1 VKSNFPRLGER
12 VMRRLDELAA
22 DTDEPGRITRLF
34 LSPAHKLAMARVRG
48 FMEEAGLATVEDD
61 IGNVVGRLESAVPG
75 APTFILGSHIDSVRD
90 AGRYDGGFGV
100 LSAIEVVEEL
110 RRLGVALAFSLEV
123 VAFGDEEGVRFP
135 ATLSGSLALAGT
147 FVPESLAAR
156 DANGVS
162 LAEALRGF
170 GCDPDAIS
178 GIARDPRQ
186 VCGYLESHIEQ
197 GPVLEAENLALGVVS
212 AIAGMCRF
220 NVTVEGE
227 AGHAGT
233 VPMEKRKDALAA
245 AAAMIAAVE
254 DEARRT
260 RDVVATV
267 GVIEAFPGAIN
278 VIPAKAIFSV
288 DLRAPEDELKH
299 RARATIEARLR
310 VVAGERG
317 LGLAF
322 TPLDEAQATSC
333 DPTLMTE
340 LSEAL
345 ARRGHRVFALPS
357 GAGHDAMAMARLCP
371 VGMLFLRCAGGI
383 SHNPAERITV
393 EDAQA
398 AIEVM
403 LDFLLHYRPPKR
415 YEHEACPGTR
425 RTS

>member
-1 VKSNFPRLGER
+1 
-12 VMRRLDELAA
+12 M
-22 DTDEPGRITRLF
+22 
-34 LSPAHKLAMARVRG
+34 
-48 FMEEAGLATVEDD
+48 
-61 IGNVVGRLESAVPG
+61 
-75 APTFILGSHIDSVRD
+75 
-90 AGRYDGGFGV
+90 

-110 RRLGVALAFSLEV
+110 RRLGVGLAFSLEV

-135 ATLSGSLALAGT
+135 TTLSGSLALAGT
-147 FVPESLAAR
+147 FVPESLAAQTR
-156 DANGVS
+156 GVS

-267 GVIEAFPGAIN
+267 GVIKAFPGAIN

-288 DLRAPEDELKH
+288 DLRAPE
-299 RARATIEARLR
+299 RIEAS
-310 VVAGERG
+310 GQGDDRG
-317 LGLAF
+317 
-322 TPLDEAQATSC
+322 P
-333 DPTLMTE
+333 
-340 LSEAL
+340 L
-345 ARRGHRVFALPS
+345 ARRSRENVDLASPSPRSTRHRQPL
-357 GAGHDAMAMARLCP
+357 
-371 VGMLFLRCAGGI
+371 
-383 SHNPAERITV
+383 
-393 EDAQA
+393 
-398 AIEVM
+398 AI
-403 LDFLLHYRPPKR
+403 RP
-415 YEHEACPGTR
+415 
-425 RTS
+425 